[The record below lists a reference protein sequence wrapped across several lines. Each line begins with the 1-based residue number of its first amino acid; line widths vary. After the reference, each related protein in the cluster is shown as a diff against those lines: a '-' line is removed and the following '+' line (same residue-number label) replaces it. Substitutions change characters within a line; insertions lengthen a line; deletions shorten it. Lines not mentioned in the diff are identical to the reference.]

1 MNRQF
6 AGASEIVEFES
17 AQSAMQSELSGGP
30 GKKKKKQ
37 ICENWA
43 GSPTPPSNLAT
54 LLLAMCINKNPESSI
69 MHVHM
74 PTETAQTTQRRSL
87 LC

>member
-30 GKKKKKQ
+30 GKKKKNGFVK
-37 ICENWA
+37 I
-43 GSPTPPSNLAT
+43 GLDRPPPAQPCYLAFSNVY
-54 LLLAMCINKNPESSI
+54 K
-69 MHVHM
+69 
-74 PTETAQTTQRRSL
+74 
-87 LC
+87 